1 MGLRST
7 FVAVAI
13 VTETSSAYHVPI
25 SLVNCCHEHQ
35 FFKKLDHPFLVYLIW
50 MCSFALWL
58 DDTKHPR
65 SRGQVLLHLK
75 WLVCQSYSE
84 VQGDSPGLTRFVLA
98 LAGGLTVHLTNA
110 LQNLQL
116 SDLSRSYI
124 PANYM
129 DTSNLHPGRRRLTS
143 PDCSCQPR
151 LHFL

>member
-1 MGLRST
+1 MSRKKLGLRST

-13 VTETSSAYHVPI
+13 VTETGSAYHVPI

-58 DDTKHPR
+58 
-65 SRGQVLLHLK
+65 G
-75 WLVCQSYSE
+75 LVCRSYSE
-84 VQGDSPGLTRFVLA
+84 VQRDSPGLTRFVLA